1 MMHKIKI
8 TCDSTCDLTAE
19 LYEKY
24 NVEVLPLGVSLG
36 DEFYHDGVD
45 VTAKSI
51 FSFVEEKGVL
61 PKTAAVSRLAA
72 SWAIS
77 LRWLRTAPMSP
88 NRRNQ

>member
-1 MMHKIKI
+1 MLMHKIKI

-61 PKTAAVSRLAA
+61 QSVGS
-72 SWAIS
+72 
-77 LRWLRTAPMSP
+77 
-88 NRRNQ
+88 